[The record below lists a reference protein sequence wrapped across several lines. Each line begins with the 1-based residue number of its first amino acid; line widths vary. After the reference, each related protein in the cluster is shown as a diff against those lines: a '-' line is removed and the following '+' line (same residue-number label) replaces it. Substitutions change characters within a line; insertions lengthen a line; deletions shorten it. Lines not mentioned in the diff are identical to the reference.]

1 MHSTIPRHRACVWVV
16 LFLIAAVTGQVA
28 ASHSPGAPG
37 QRTEISASR
46 TTVAT
51 ALRPHEQV
59 ATARAGHLRAPG
71 HALDLV
77 VTTDGATARA
87 APWVVA
93 TVSGDSSTR
102 AASVDSTNSGRSPP
116 TA

>member
-16 LFLIAAVTGQVA
+16 LFLIAAVTGQIA

-37 QRTEISASR
+37 QRTEVSAAR
-46 TTVAT
+46 ATVAT
-51 ALRPHEQV
+51 PLRPDQQV
-59 ATARAGHLRAPG
+59 APARAGHLRAPG

-77 VTTDGATARA
+77 VTTDGATVRA
-87 APWVVA
+87 ARWVVA

-102 AASVDSTNSGRSPP
+102 AASVDSTKSGRSPP